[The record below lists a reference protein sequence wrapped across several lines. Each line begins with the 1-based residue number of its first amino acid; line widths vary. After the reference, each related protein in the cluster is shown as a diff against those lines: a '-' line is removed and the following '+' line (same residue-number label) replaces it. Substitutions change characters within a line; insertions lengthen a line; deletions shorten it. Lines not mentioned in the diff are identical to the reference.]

1 MAEPRRASRGL
12 GTLETQL
19 MDILWGS
26 TSELS
31 VQGVC
36 DALGPGHNYKTVMTV
51 LNRLVEKT
59 LLDRQLDGRAYRYH
73 PHDDREHFLRAVAD
87 EIVHSYL
94 ESYGNDSAAHLASA
108 IGTSAPSAGAP
119 AAGGAAPS
127 APRPE
132 PRPAMAGGVGAEDK
146 RGSLAVIVA
155 IAAALQVITFLLRG
169 KRRD

>member
-1 MAEPRRASRGL
+1 
-12 GTLETQL
+12 

-31 VQGVC
+31 VQDAC

-59 LLDRQLDGRAYRYH
+59 LLERQLDGRAYRYH
-73 PHDDREHFLRAVAD
+73 PHESREQFLGAVAD
-87 EIVHSYL
+87 ELVQSYL
-94 ESYGNDSAAHLASA
+94 ESYGNESAAHLASA
-108 IGTSAPSAGAP
+108 IGTSAP

-127 APRPE
+127 APRAE
-132 PRPAMAGGVGAEDK
+132 PRLAMAGGIGAKDK

>member
-1 MAEPRRASRGL
+1 MAEPRRAPRGL

-19 MDILWGS
+19 MDILWDS

-31 VQGVC
+31 VQDVC

-59 LLDRQLDGRAYRYH
+59 LLERQLDGRAYRYH
-73 PHDDREHFLRAVAD
+73 PHEGREQFLRAVAD
-87 EIVHSYL
+87 ELVHSYL
-94 ESYGNDSAAHLASA
+94 ESYGNESAGHLASA
-108 IGTSAPSAGAP
+108 IGTSAPTAGAPSAGA
-119 AAGGAAPS
+119 AAPR

-132 PRPAMAGGVGAEDK
+132 PRPVMAGGVGSDDK
-146 RGSLAVIVA
+146 RGSLAAVVA
-155 IAAALQVITFLLRG
+155 IAAVLQVITFLLRG